1 MTDDSCHKQNFYQLK
16 PCKSCSFY
24 EYGADSWWTLQAAV
38 ILFIY
43 FLTVS
48 NKTVYIKHQ
57 KLHQDAAVNTAVLQL
72 AVEKASSLHAVL
84 FSVRVVVDQ

>member
-1 MTDDSCHKQNFYQLK
+1 M
-16 PCKSCSFY
+16 
-24 EYGADSWWTLQAAV
+24 
-38 ILFIY
+38 
-43 FLTVS
+43 TVS